1 VGDVRSQN
9 CVALYERFAD
19 DLRGVRAEQR
29 ELYERSAHSP
39 MTRLPPY
46 RWSRTA
52 ARKAGLDWEKRRWI
66 NPQLDDI
73 EAELTYL
80 RIRDRR
86 PEQVIEISPF
96 RGWSTTWI
104 LRALRDNGTGNLV
117 SFDLVEDSALF
128 VPAELGGRW
137 RLVIGDVREQLAE
150 MPAEIDYL
158 FLDSDHRA
166 AFARWFVAEL
176 FPRLAPGAGVSV
188 HDIFHSTKPRSGE
201 ARVLL
206 AWLEQT
212 GTEWFTPSR
221 LAPAGLHD
229 EIQAQRRLLHF
240 DAPIHSGDHDS
251 MVFFDAA

>member
-1 VGDVRSQN
+1 MGEVRSEN
-9 CVALYERFAD
+9 AVALYGRFAD
-19 DLRGVRAEQR
+19 DLRQVRAEQR

-39 MTRLPPY
+39 MARFPPY
-46 RWSRTA
+46 RWTRTA

-80 RIRDRR
+80 RIRDRS

-104 LRALRDNGTGNLV
+104 LRALRDNGGGSLV
-117 SFDLVEDSALF
+117 SFDLVEDSKRFIPDDLAD
-128 VPAELGGRW
+128 RW
-137 RLVIGDVREQLAE
+137 SLITGDVTGRLSE

-166 AFARWFVAEL
+166 SFARWFVAEL
-176 FPRLAPGAGVSV
+176 FPRLAPGAGISV
-188 HDIFHSTKPRSGE
+188 HDIFHSAKPRSGE

-212 GTEWFTPSR
+212 GTEWFTASR
-221 LAPAGLHD
+221 LAPGGLHA
-229 EIQAQRRLLHF
+229 EVQAERRRLGL
-240 DAPIHSGDHDS
+240 DGPIHFGDHDS
-251 MVFFDAA
+251 MVFFSAF